1 MIYFARTSAF
11 RLALVYLGL
20 FCGSV
25 LLLFGVLY
33 TGTVTLT
40 DRQTR
45 EIIAAE
51 VRGLAE
57 QYETRGLSG
66 LAAVIEERSDDE
78 GDGVYLLVDRFGRAI
93 EGNLTAWPEGAD
105 INQPFS
111 ELTLLR
117 REGEDFSPHTVR
129 ARAFALPQGIRLLVG
144 RDVHAS
150 EQFRRR
156 IIETFAWAL
165 GLTVLLGLLG
175 GWFFARRLLA
185 RVDAVG
191 TAASGMIG
199 GDLSGRITLDGSG
212 DEFDRLT
219 AQLNDMLARNER
231 LMTGMRLV
239 TDSLAHDLKGPLTR
253 LKGRI
258 ELALRAPESQRD
270 DRAALT
276 DVLAEA
282 DRALS
287 IFEGLLRIAEAES
300 GLTRADFANLDLS
313 DLVLGAVDL
322 YEPVA
327 EEQSIEITTS
337 VPGNLT
343 VHGHGRLISQAV
355 ANILDNAVKYVSNG
369 GRIAVSAQQ
378 DAEGPVTLTIA
389 DTGPGISEQDRE
401 RVLNRFVR
409 LDEAR
414 STAGSGLGLSLV
426 DAVARLHDATLTLDD
441 NRPGLR
447 ISLVFPSPPAAPSP
461 T

>member
-1 MIYFARTSAF
+1 
-11 RLALVYLGL
+11 
-20 FCGSV
+20 
-25 LLLFGVLY
+25 
-33 TGTVTLT
+33 
-40 DRQTR
+40 
-45 EIIAAE
+45 
-51 VRGLAE
+51 
-57 QYETRGLSG
+57 
-66 LAAVIEERSDDE
+66 
-78 GDGVYLLVDRFGRAI
+78 
-93 EGNLTAWPEGAD
+93 
-105 INQPFS
+105 
-111 ELTLLR
+111 
-117 REGEDFSPHTVR
+117 
-129 ARAFALPQGIRLLVG
+129 LLVG

-156 IIETFAWAL
+156 IIEAFAWSL

-191 TAASGMIG
+191 TAASGMIE

-219 AQLNDMLARNER
+219 AQLNDMLARNEK

-258 ELALRAPESQRD
+258 ELALRAPEDQRD

-287 IFEGLLRIAEAES
+287 LFEGLLRIAEAES

-313 DLVLGAVDL
+313 DLVLGVVDL

-327 EEQSIEITTS
+327 EEQSIEIAAS
-337 VPGNLT
+337 APDNLT

-355 ANILDNAVKYVSNG
+355 ANILDNAVKYVPSG
-369 GRIAVSAQQ
+369 GRIEVSTEQET
-378 DAEGPVTLTIA
+378 DGPVTLTIA
-389 DTGPGISEQDRE
+389 DTGPGITEEDRE

-426 DAVARLHDATLTLDD
+426 DAVARLHDAKLTLDD
-441 NRPGLR
+441 NQPGLR
-447 ISLVFPSPPAAPSP
+447 ISLVFPSPPKDALESRPAA
-461 T
+461 